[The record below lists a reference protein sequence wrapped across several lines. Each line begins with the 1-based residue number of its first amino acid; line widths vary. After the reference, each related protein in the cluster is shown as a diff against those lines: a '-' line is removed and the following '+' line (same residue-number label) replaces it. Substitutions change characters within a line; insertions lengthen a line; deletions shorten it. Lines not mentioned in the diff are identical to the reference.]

1 MTYSLQG
8 RTSKFGG
15 PVRNNGLG
23 PSGLVQDH
31 EYQAIA
37 AGKHDVL
44 CESTNVTSHTCDC
57 QLNHHRRP
65 NNCFF
70 VPKQFF
76 LLLEQYL
83 LFEQQKKFL
92 QKSLF

>member
-1 MTYSLQG
+1 M
-8 RTSKFGG
+8 
-15 PVRNNGLG
+15 RNNGLG

-65 NNCFF
+65 NNFF
-70 VPKQFF
+70 FCSETIF
-76 LLLEQYL
+76 LLLEKFL
-83 LFEQQKKFL
+83 LFEQQKKFPKKKFVL
-92 QKSLF
+92 ATKH